1 MMGLCSGDTTMLQ
14 ACLNGGRMR
23 DFHSALPFT
32 ATEIAS
38 DAALAVAAGARE
50 LHIHPRG
57 PDGAETL
64 EPEHIAETL
73 QAVRSAVPGIPVGLS
88 THWRIPPGGLS
99 RQEPIRRWTTLP
111 DYVSINLIEE
121 DAEDMIALVL
131 GRGIGVEAGLWSVS
145 DAQRFVGLGDAA
157 RCLRVL
163 IEINEQ
169 DIDEGLHAAA
179 GIQAVLRQAGSTLPI
194 LMHGDEASVW
204 PIYGEAMAR
213 GFDSRIGLE
222 DGNLLPSGRMAGD
235 NAELIRAALDLVSR

>member
-1 MMGLCSGDTTMLQ
+1 MLQ

-23 DFHSALPFT
+23 DFHPALPFT
-32 ATEIAS
+32 ASEIAR

-57 PDGAETL
+57 PDGIETL
-64 EPEHIAETL
+64 EPDYVTETL

-99 RQEPIRRWTTLP
+99 RQEPIHRWTTLP

-121 DAEDMIALVL
+121 DAEDVIAHVL

-145 DAQRFVGLGDAA
+145 DAQRFVGLKDAA
-157 RCLRVL
+157 KCLRVL

-169 DIDEGLHAAA
+169 DIDEGLRAAD
-179 GIQAVLRQAGSTLPI
+179 GIQAVLREAGDTLPI

-204 PIYGEAMAR
+204 PIYSEAMAK

-222 DGNLLPSGRMAGD
+222 DGNLLPSGQMAQG
-235 NAELIRAALDLVSR
+235 NADLIRAALDLVSR

>member
-1 MMGLCSGDTTMLQ
+1 MLQ

-23 DFHSALPFT
+23 DFHPALPFT
-32 ATEIAS
+32 ASEIAR

-57 PDGAETL
+57 PDGMETL
-64 EPEHIAETL
+64 EPDHIAETL

-99 RQEPIRRWTTLP
+99 RQEPIHRWTTLP

-121 DAEDMIALVL
+121 DAEDLIAHIL

-145 DAQRFVGLGDAA
+145 DAERFVGLKDAA
-157 RCLRVL
+157 KCLRVL

-169 DIDEGLHAAA
+169 DIDEGLRAAD
-179 GIQAVLRQAGSTLPI
+179 GIQAVLRKAGNTLPI

-204 PIYGEAMAR
+204 PIYGEAMAK

-222 DGNLLPSGRMAGD
+222 DGNLLPSGQMAQG
-235 NAELIRAALDLVSR
+235 NADLIRAALDLMSR